1 MSLEMEKLQL
11 ENAKLKHEM
20 EHQNRVFQQRAEEL
34 DQEWRTFMAEKK
46 KLTDQ
51 NPMMSELK
59 DQCIA
64 LRKELEEKTD
74 DLQHMQSI
82 NEALI
87 VKEQM
92 SNRELQNARKEL
104 ISCADEWK
112 VQVKVLN
119 GMVSWSALQG
129 LYDMQNSRSLLG
141 VKKMGEVDMKPFHD
155 ACSKKFP
162 NRDLPIIYTT
172 MCSTWQHRVK
182 DSSWHPFK
190 IINGILQAF
199 LHSPSCCV
207 DYNDQGMQIDE
218 DDGELKELRND
229 LGEAA
234 YKAVTKALLEL
245 EEYNPSGRYEVPELW
260 NYKEGKKASLVETIE
275 YVIKQWKTQ
284 KGKESVN
291 FSISNIALSQSGIDF
306 ATRKGSVNAYVF
318 DFVKGGREEVR
329 YGCGCG
335 GFFKYVSPYDLSS
348 WFPHSSEMSYMM
360 LLCLL
365 EHIKQGSR
373 DPTWP

>member
-20 EHQNRVFQQRAEEL
+20 EHQNRVFQQQAEEL

-104 ISCADEWK
+104 IS

-190 IINGILQAF
+190 IINGSLQAF

-284 KGKESVN
+284 KGK
-291 FSISNIALSQSGIDF
+291 
-306 ATRKGSVNAYVF
+306 RK
-318 DFVKGGREEVR
+318 R
-329 YGCGCG
+329 
-335 GFFKYVSPYDLSS
+335 
-348 WFPHSSEMSYMM
+348 
-360 LLCLL
+360 
-365 EHIKQGSR
+365 
-373 DPTWP
+373 

>member
-1 MSLEMEKLQL
+1 MNLSEDINSRNQRLLEMEHLYDQASANVKSVVEEKRLLHDAYTEEMEKLQL

-104 ISCADEWK
+104 IS
-112 VQVKVLN
+112 
-119 GMVSWSALQG
+119 G

-190 IINGILQAF
+190 IINGSL
-199 LHSPSCCV
+199 
-207 DYNDQGMQIDE
+207 QIDE

-284 KGKESVN
+284 RGK
-291 FSISNIALSQSGIDF
+291 
-306 ATRKGSVNAYVF
+306 RK
-318 DFVKGGREEVR
+318 R
-329 YGCGCG
+329 
-335 GFFKYVSPYDLSS
+335 
-348 WFPHSSEMSYMM
+348 
-360 LLCLL
+360 
-365 EHIKQGSR
+365 
-373 DPTWP
+373 